1 MIKQLALL
9 VAIIVLG
16 SSAGDAAAKSRP
28 FKVSDYPIE
37 VRKTLSL
44 GPVTCR
50 EVAGGG
56 KVGFSRNTVRR
67 VDFNGDGIKD
77 YIVSFENTTCGSV
90 FVSSRRCIEA
100 CFLVKP
106 GNDAEG
112 AHEAANHRQGSTRIF
127 VCFSGLPRS
136 ANACATPSMP
146 TLPVISEAAS
156 TLPSASSCSELANSV
171 GV

>member
-77 YIVSFENTTCGSV
+77 YIVSFENTTCGGAKTGGFCGTGGCMVDFLATLPNGKIRSV
-90 FVSSRRCIEA
+90 FAEQIHGYEILRGHPRKVRFWIFHGYCPHRADGCSRD
-100 CFLVKP
+100 V
-106 GNDAEG
+106 
-112 AHEAANHRQGSTRIF
+112 RIGYRLF
-127 VCFSGLPRS
+127 
-136 ANACATPSMP
+136 TP
-146 TLPVISEAAS
+146 VY
-156 TLPSASSCSELANSV
+156 
-171 GV
+171 

>member
-77 YIVSFENTTCGSV
+77 YIVSFENTTCGGREDRWLLRH
-90 FVSSRRCIEA
+90 RR
-100 CFLVKP
+100 LH
-106 GNDAEG
+106 GG
-112 AHEAANHRQGSTRIF
+112 
-127 VCFSGLPRS
+127 FSGDVAEWQNP
-136 ANACATPSMP
+136 
-146 TLPVISEAAS
+146 
-156 TLPSASSCSELANSV
+156 
-171 GV
+171 